1 MCRGV
6 SGARCGPLHPAAPPP
21 QAENAPG
28 WAGVRSA
35 RVSRVLRQR
44 LESRPAGAAC
54 ALHSELCL
62 LVASGG
68 NQLPCVEKSLLAVDD
83 KFQRQ
88 KYWGQPATT
97 SRETPEPPAAPGVE
111 KPDPEAAR

>member
-1 MCRGV
+1 M
-6 SGARCGPLHPAAPPP
+6 
-21 QAENAPG
+21 
-28 WAGVRSA
+28 
-35 RVSRVLRQR
+35 
-44 LESRPAGAAC
+44 
-54 ALHSELCL
+54 HSELCL

-97 SRETPEPPAAPGVE
+97 SRRGRPPSPRQPPVLRSLTLRLQD
-111 KPDPEAAR
+111 KEAVLL

>member
-6 SGARCGPLHPAAPPP
+6 SGARYGPLHPAAPPP
-21 QAENAPG
+21 QAESAPG

-35 RVSRVLRQR
+35 LSRQR

-68 NQLPCVEKSLLAVDD
+68 NRLPRVGKSLLAVDD

-88 KYWGQPATT
+88 KYGGQPATT